1 MIRIIVTMVH
11 GAIIGAIV
19 GLIWWLALGT
29 IAAIYIAALCGS
41 ALGLV
46 LALVGIAASAGG
58 RVDPREGVF
67 VSGALLV
74 LAGMLAGVIGLVVWV
89 IRAISG

>member
-1 MIRIIVTMVH
+1 M
-11 GAIIGAIV
+11 GAVV

-29 IAAIYIAALCGS
+29 ISALYIAALCGS

-46 LALVGIAASAGG
+46 LALMGIAASAGG
-58 RVDPREGVF
+58 RVNEREGVF
-67 VSGALLV
+67 VSGTLMA

-89 IRAISG
+89 IRAIAVRAIPG